1 MPQMA
6 IAMLR
11 THLGA
16 IHPVA
21 RIAQLV
27 HMCRLYG
34 LGETGPAAAGLEL
47 VGGREQRLARHDV
60 DIDPS
65 FLVAEIL
72 ATSRA
77 LGSALLCDAILF
89 RRQLGDS
96 SLVFLVFCHGILLGS
111 LVRWALGRIVSNRPR
126 L

>member
-77 LGSALLCDAILF
+77 LGSALLCRSEE
-89 RRQLGDS
+89 RRVGKEWVS
-96 SLVFLVFCHGILLGS
+96 T
-111 LVRWALGRIVSNRPR
+111 VRSRWSPFTEKKKRQT
-126 L
+126 